1 MNECGQREKLQF
13 RRATALITLKEYAD
27 AIKVLK
33 DPIFASHSGAA
44 AKIKEAKEAQRKQ
57 EERERDAWRKGFAKA
72 AAEDATSPSKNDSSP
87 SSPPRN
93 APSSPRASAAASGNA
108 DFFMKS
114 AGVPAATTAATE
126 KGTSADSGDGEDGDD
141 DEGLLTTVAIG
152 AAVIAV
158 GALALFA
165 VRKFW
170 TK

>member
-33 DPIFASHSGAA
+33 DPIFASHAGAA

-57 EERERDAWRKGFAKA
+57 EEREREAWRKGFAKA
-72 AAEDATSPSKNDSSP
+72 AAVEATSPSKNDSTP

-93 APSSPRASAAASGNA
+93 ASSSPRASAAAASENA
-108 DFFMKS
+108 DVTMKP
-114 AGVPAATTAATE
+114 AGVPAAT
-126 KGTSADSGDGEDGDD
+126 KGSPAESGDGEDGDE
-141 DEGLLTTVAIG
+141 DEGLLTAVAIG
-152 AAVIAV
+152 AAVVAV
-158 GALALFA
+158 GALAFFA
-165 VRKFW
+165 ARKIW